1 MIFLA
6 NFFCRIWIF
15 SDTPVFDLRNIFW
28 AGGWQNQWKK
38 WKYHK
43 KTTLFTSI
51 FSTKNIFEKKNFCYL
66 IFEYDFLGKFF
77 LQNLNFFRYPH
88 FLDLNFFFFER
99 VGEKI
104 NEKSTWFCSKPPPH
118 QLPNNFLKK
127 KTFDTYFLSI
137 ILMANFFSESDFF
150 WKPRFFLCI
159 FFFCRGGWKN
169 SQKSLKKIKK
179 KLI

>member
-1 MIFLA
+1 MLPFFCINFGLIPPPSGPPKKNLKKKAFATYYLTMIFLA

-88 FLDLNFFFFER
+88 FLDL
-99 VGEKI
+99 
-104 NEKSTWFCSKPPPH
+104 
-118 QLPNNFLKK
+118 
-127 KTFDTYFLSI
+127 
-137 ILMANFFSESDFF
+137 
-150 WKPRFFLCI
+150 I
-159 FFFCRGGWKN
+159 FFFWAGGWKN
-169 SQKSLKKIKK
+169 KRKKYMVLLKTTTSSTTK
-179 KLI
+179 